1 MKEELAVLLGEHG
14 FKLYES
20 SLRELNGG
28 WVFVAGYENGKLV
41 GVSGDAIRL
50 AAPAEMILATDS
62 ELNVAFYPLNWENYL
77 KLREV
82 IPISPSP
89 CSGPRSF
96 GTGDRLGLAT
106 AAQLSADSG
115 YPVFPVVA
123 QQSPRELQRTD
134 RSFKSVLLDAVMG
147 VLESGFE
154 GGWGADADHIKDE
167 KYLIEGAEAGYT
179 MYTLDLSEWLVDLTK
194 MGDAA
199 FVSAAAG
206 LSGLS
211 NSIVRE
217 CSEKKFAGHTVSG
230 ADLVMSAIV
239 YENALEGVIK
249 YDRILKNKLSEYD
262 LEVSIDEGS
271 RDTTPEDHLFVAEYL
286 TKSKIK
292 FTSLAPKFPGEF
304 QKGVDYVGDVAAL
317 EKSFRIHAAI
327 ADSYGG
333 YRLSLHSGSDKFSIY
348 KLFSEAT
355 GGRYH
360 VKTSGTTW
368 LQAVKLVAAEDAAF
382 FEEMYQTSLENLS
395 ETKKAYHVS
404 IQREDFPA
412 KVQDDAMAF
421 FEKPEIMQLC
431 HISYGVLLDKYR
443 DRLYRLLREKETE
456 HYGFVAGNIEKHLK
470 LLVG

>member
-1 MKEELAVLLGEHG
+1 MKEKLAVLLDEHG
-14 FKLYES
+14 FTLYER
-20 SLRELNGG
+20 SLRPVGAG
-28 WVFVAGYENGKLV
+28 WVFVAGSQKGKLV
-41 GVSGDAIRL
+41 GVAGDAIRL
-50 AAPAEMILATDS
+50 SAPAGLILATDS
-62 ELNVAFYPLNWENYL
+62 ELNVALYPLNWDNYL
-77 KLREV
+77 KLKEV

-89 CSGPRSF
+89 CSGERSF

-106 AAQLSADSG
+106 AAQLSADSN

-123 QQSPRELQRTD
+123 QQSPRELQRTA

-147 VLESGFE
+147 VLESGYE

-179 MYTLDLSEWLVDLTK
+179 MYTLDLSEWLVDLSK
-194 MGDAA
+194 LKDVA
-199 FVSAAAG
+199 FESAAAE
-206 LSGLS
+206 LSELS
-211 NSIVRE
+211 NSIVRD
-217 CSEKKFAGHTVSG
+217 CTDTKFAGHAASG
-230 ADLVMSAIV
+230 ADLVMSAVV
-239 YENALEGVIK
+239 YEKALEGVIK
-249 YDRILKNKLSEYD
+249 YDRILKSRLSEYD
-262 LEVSIDEGS
+262 LEVSIDEGA
-271 RDTTPEDHLFVAEYL
+271 RDTTPEDHLYVAEYL
-286 TKSKIK
+286 TKSGVN

-327 ADSYGG
+327 ANSYGG

-348 KLFSEAT
+348 PLFAEAT

-368 LQAVKLVAAEDAAF
+368 LQAVKLVAAEDPGF

-412 KVQDDAMAF
+412 TVQGDALAF
-421 FEKPEIMQLC
+421 FEKPDIMQLC

-443 DRLYRLLREKETE
+443 DRLYDLLRRKETE
-456 HYGFVAGNIEKHLK
+456 HYGFVAGNIDRHLK
-470 LLVG
+470 LLIG